1 MAVSGKNPW
10 KQMRVPLEAQAGMP
24 ARAMEEDEMEVFDVL
39 VLGGGPAAISLVKVI
54 GGTLKTAILRPETHS
69 MIYCAMPYAIED
81 LVPMSRTF
89 KKDELVTD
97 SGATLIRDRA
107 DSVDFEARTVRTEK
121 GAQLK
126 YTRLVIATG
135 ARPVLPPVP
144 GLDLA
149 GVHAF
154 KTEEDMCAILEAIRC
169 GARKAVVVGAGA
181 IGVELAQ
188 ALHAKGLE
196 THLVDM
202 ASSILPNLADPDM
215 VAAAQRELMESGIRL
230 HLGNRVTGLKG
241 RGSVEAVLLD
251 KAQAIPFTESEGAAT
266 ERDAD
271 HLPGIV
277 VFAVGMRAETDLFAG
292 TALKMDQMGIVI
304 NGRMETSVP
313 SVYAIGDCAHFVSG
327 ITGEPLSG
335 KLATNAVPMGKTLG
349 SLFLGGEVEYS
360 GFYNGAA
367 TKVGPWF
374 VGGTGFTEAQARK
387 RFSIRVGTA
396 DLTTAFPIMPS
407 AKPLRVKVLI
417 DKATD
422 LIVGGQV
429 LGGSPVTDKVDLITM
444 AIQYNIPAKRLAA
457 LSYSAQPYQ
466 SYYPADHFLVHAIR
480 SAYR

>member
-1 MAVSGKNPW
+1 MG
-10 KQMRVPLEAQAGMP
+10 P
-24 ARAMEEDEMEVFDVL
+24 AEWAMEEDEMEAFDVL
-39 VLGGGPAAISLVKVI
+39 VLGGGPAAISLVKMI
-54 GGTLKTAILRPETHS
+54 GGTMKTAILRPEDHS

-81 LVPMSRTF
+81 LVPLSRTF

-107 DSVDFEARTVRTEK
+107 VSVDFDAQTVRTEK
-121 GAQLK
+121 DTQLK

-135 ARPVLPPVP
+135 AQPVLPPIP
-144 GLDLA
+144 GRDLA
-149 GVHAF
+149 GVYTF

-188 ALHAKGLE
+188 ALHSKGLE
-196 THLVDM
+196 THLVDI
-202 ASSILPNLADPDM
+202 ASAILPNLADPEM
-215 VAAAQRELMESGIRL
+215 VEEAQQMLAESGIRL
-230 HLGNRVTGLKG
+230 HLGHSVTGLKG
-241 RGSVEAVLLD
+241 HGSVEEVVLD
-251 KAQAIPFTESEGAAT
+251 KAHAITFVEEDECAA
-266 ERDAD
+266 DGKAD
-271 HLPGIV
+271 SLPGIV

-292 TALKMDQMGIVI
+292 TALNIDRMGIVI

-313 SVYAIGDCAHFVSG
+313 SVYAIGDCAHFISG

-349 SLFLGGEVEYS
+349 SLFLGREVEYC

-374 VGGTGFTEAQARK
+374 IGGTGFTEAQACK

-417 DKATD
+417 DEATD

-444 AIQYNIPAKRLAA
+444 AIQYKIPARRLAA
-457 LSYSAQPYQ
+457 FSYSAQPYQ

-480 SAYR
+480 SAYS